1 MQINAFEKDLP
12 EIAAKSAMSRHSKY
26 LDKWCYELG
35 LILKAVEG
43 VWRLTGKSEYFD
55 YIKHSADR
63 FIDNGG
69 NIIDY
74 DINELNLDMVNP
86 GKILLL
92 LYNETS
98 DIRYRKAAGTLRKQL
113 GRQPRNRQG
122 GFWHKAVY
130 PHQMWLDGV
139 YMSSPFY
146 AQYALLFD
154 EVQAFDD
161 IANQVILLASNA
173 KDTATGLLYHAWDES
188 RGMKWSNDITGCS
201 PHFWGR
207 AMGWYAMAVV
217 DILDFFPSTHPKRS
231 VILEILKNL
240 LTALVQF
247 QDEETGLWYQV
258 VDLPERKGN
267 YLEASASCMFAYSYA
282 KSISCGYLDGTFKT
296 PLLKAYNGVLRH
308 LTYID
313 DLGCINL
320 KNVCSVAGLG
330 GNPYRDGS
338 FAYYIS
344 EPVVENDYKGY
355 GPLMLALT
363 EIEKLRRKNLI

>member
-1 MQINAFEKDLP
+1 MQIKAFEKDLP
-12 EIAAKSAMSRHSKY
+12 EITAKSVMSRPSKY
-26 LDKWCYELG
+26 LDKWCYEFG

-43 VWRLTGKSEYFD
+43 VWRLTGKREYLEF
-55 YIKHSADR
+55 IKYSADK
-63 FIDNGG
+63 FINDKGT
-69 NIIDY
+69 IIEY
-74 DINELNLDMVNP
+74 NINELNLDMVNP

-98 DIRYRKAAGTLRKQL
+98 DIRYKIAADTLRKHL
-113 GRQPRNRQG
+113 DRQPRNRQG

-130 PHQMWLDGV
+130 PHQMWLDGI

-154 EVQAFDD
+154 EAPAFDD

-173 KDTATGLLYHAWDES
+173 KDPATGLLYHAWDES
-188 RGMKWSNDITGCS
+188 KGMKWSSDITGCS

-207 AMGWYAMAVV
+207 AMGWYAMAVA
-217 DILDFFPSTHPKRS
+217 DILDYFPSTHPKRS
-231 VILEILKNL
+231 EIINILKNL
-240 LTALVQF
+240 LTALAKY
-247 QDEETGLWYQV
+247 QDKETGLWYQV
-258 VDLPERKGN
+258 IDLPDRKGN
-267 YLEASASCMFAYSYA
+267 YPEASASCMFAYSYA
-282 KSISCGYLDGTFKT
+282 KSIHYGYLDSTFNT
-296 PLLKAYNGVLRH
+296 LLLKAYQGILEH
-308 LTYID
+308 LAYID
-313 DLGCINL
+313 ENGCINL

-355 GPLMLALT
+355 GPLILAAT
-363 EIEKLRRKNLI
+363 EMEKLRRKGLL